1 MKPFHFTLE
10 AVRTLR
16 QRQEQNAMEQYAQA
30 LLARRQILDRL
41 NAVEQDLNA
50 GWQELRGQLAKG
62 CPASQAAQAHDY
74 HRALGKRRDEAI
86 AALGIAERRVNAA
99 LQAML
104 TARQQREIVDKS
116 CEKQK
121 ARHLREQFQAEQKLL
136 DDLAG
141 RRTAS
146 SLCWNPAEAIS

>member
-1 MKPFHFTLE
+1 
-10 AVRTLR
+10 
-16 QRQEQNAMEQYAQA
+16 MEQYAQS
-30 LLARRQILDRL
+30 LLARQQILDRV
-41 NAVEQDLNA
+41 NAFELELNA
-50 GWQELRGQLAKG
+50 GWQELRGRLAKG
-62 CPASQAAQAHDY
+62 CPASQAAQAHEY

-86 AALGIAERRVNAA
+86 AALGLAERRVHAA

-121 ARHLREQFQAEQKLL
+121 ARHLREEFRVEQKLL

-146 SLCWNPAEAIS
+146 SLSWKPTEALS